1 MPQPA
6 LTGKDVAVSGI
17 SPPAAA
23 LLPTYRRCDVTFVRG
38 SGARLWDSDG
48 NEYIDLLAGIATVQ
62 LGHCHPAVVAALERQ
77 ARSLWHVSNF
87 FYNQPMVELA
97 ERLVTRSLGGGVFFT
112 NSGAEAIECAL
123 KLARRHRPRGEFVV
137 LEGGFHGR
145 TFGALSVTPQ
155 ATKQEPFAPLVPGV
169 RVVPRDDPERLA
181 ASVDERCA
189 AVLVEPI
196 QGEGG
201 VHPLARELLAA
212 ARAACDRSGALLVFD
227 EVQCGIGRTGSLFAY
242 QHEDVAVT
250 PDVVCLA
257 KGLGG
262 GFPIGACVVTPALRE
277 TLQPG
282 DHGSTFGGN
291 ALACAVANAVLDVV
305 DDHVFLAQVR
315 ARGERLRRGL
325 AELGLDV
332 RGRGLML
339 AFALDDAPAFVER
352 ALHEARLV
360 LNATG
365 PDTVR
370 LVPPLVIEDE
380 EIDSAL
386 ARIASLL
393 GC

>member
-1 MPQPA
+1 
-6 LTGKDVAVSGI
+6 VSGI
-17 SPPAAA
+17 SSPAAA
-23 LLPTYRRCDVTFVRG
+23 LLPTYRRFDVTFVRG

-62 LGHCHPAVVAALERQ
+62 LGHCHPAIVAALERQ

-145 TFGALSVTPQ
+145 TFGALSATPQ
-155 ATKQEPFAPLVPGV
+155 PSKQEPFAPLVPGV

-201 VHPLARELLAA
+201 VHPLTRELLAA

-277 TLQPG
+277 TLRPG

-305 DDHVFLAQVR
+305 DDHAFLARVR

-325 AELGLDV
+325 AELGLHV

>member
-97 ERLVTRSLGGGVFFT
+97 ERLVARSLGGGVFFT

-262 GFPIGACVVTPALRE
+262 GFPIGACVVAPALRE

-305 DDHVFLAQVR
+305 DDRAFLAQVR

-325 AELGLDV
+325 AELGLHV